1 MKKKNNHNF
10 LKVIYF
16 LCAIIVLIAGIYY
29 EKGYTDIN
37 KFINDMKEQATKAY
51 TEITDNISNAEDTK
65 SDQQKTTFKVVNG
78 NLEMHIIDVG
88 QRR

>member
-29 EKGYTDIN
+29 EKGYTDVN

-51 TEITDNISNAEDTK
+51 TEITENISDKGDTK
-65 SDQQKTTFKVVNG
+65 TDQQKTTFKAVNG